1 MFSNTQR
8 IAGVEREKKP
18 ETKPTQS
25 ENHRNRKANI
35 VEPTDPWKMELK
47 WIEMQ
52 AIQLLFTVFISS
64 PLVSFISLLILLTHS
79 KSTHCTYNE

>member
-25 ENHRNRKANI
+25 ENHRNRKANMYSQTNRSMENG
-35 VEPTDPWKMELK
+35 VEMD
-47 WIEMQ
+47 
-52 AIQLLFTVFISS
+52 
-64 PLVSFISLLILLTHS
+64 
-79 KSTHCTYNE
+79 